1 MYNDISKKLLG
12 GINTQGISYLL
23 PQNLSTDILHHMLD
37 EAHSIDGRS
46 MDEVST
52 PLLLLSILHLTG
64 GSFSNN
70 KMEVK
75 IKPDDLVNYCNTYIT
90 TLKMEE
96 MRRSNKINITEE
108 YLPTI
113 NNICGLVG

>member
-1 MYNDISKKLLG
+1 
-12 GINTQGISYLL
+12 
-23 PQNLSTDILHHMLD
+23 MLD

-75 IKPDDLVNYCNTYIT
+75 IKPDDLVNYFNTYIT

-113 NNICGLVG
+113 NNIFDMTREVEFVSLLEKD